1 MKKLL
6 LVITLFFCVSLG
18 FAQSNTRF
26 QKSSARVTTSNMN
39 TVTQKA
45 VRGTRSNDPSIAGD
59 CVVDKN
65 GNTICILNTTQ
76 PGAKATNSTETK
88 AVRRMT
94 PKLLVGI
101 TLIKMVTPGKWL
113 ALLSQVQ
120 RHLYVP
126 VQPEREVLC
135 LGGNNR
141 FIGNTNRYIKMRC
154 LGIAIFR
161 CNRR

>member
-88 AVRRMT
+88 AVRGTRPND
-94 PKLLVGI
+94 PKVAG
-101 TLIKMVTPGKWL
+101 WD
-113 ALLSQVQ
+113 
-120 RHLYVP
+120 YVDKD
-126 VQPEREVLC
+126 
-135 LGGNNR
+135 
-141 FIGNTNRYIKMRC
+141 GNTWKMLSPTQQSGIKSPIKGKTPVRTAPAR
-154 LGIAIFR
+154 GSR
-161 CNRR
+161 NVRR